1 MKKLFLL
8 ITCTI
13 FCSAIMISCGA
24 KRTKI
29 MDLELTKEK
38 MIWSSSPSR
47 PEWTMEESDQKSNN
61 ISFVGISGKYATEQA
76 ARDDAYN
83 NAINNVVKYLG
94 TMAKNKIETARVSY
108 GLESSVVDATKAGKS
123 FEKQL
128 SANVASR
135 LKAKKWYL
143 EKWSTETGV
152 GWKVFVQ
159 AQIPQESIDDSFKK
173 SAADNMAE
181 AQGRAKEAANDIA
194 RRQAEMSAEFWKQMK
209 DQGLTE

>member
-1 MKKLFLL
+1 MKKLLLL
-8 ITCTI
+8 ITYTI
-13 FCSAIMISCGA
+13 FCGAIMISCST
-24 KRTKI
+24 KRTEI

-38 MIWSSSPSR
+38 MVWSSESSR
-47 PEWTMEESDQKSNN
+47 PDWTMEETDQKGNN
-61 ISFVGISGKYATEQA
+61 ISFVGISSNYATEQA

-128 SANVASR
+128 SANVATR
-135 LKAKKWYL
+135 LKAKKWYV

-152 GWKVFVQ
+152 GWKAFVQ
-159 AQIPQESIDDSFKK
+159 ANIPQESIDDSFKK
-173 SAADNMAE
+173 SVADNIAE
-181 AQGRAKEAANDIA
+181 AQKKAKVAADDVA
-194 RRQAEMSAEFWKQMK
+194 KRQAEMSAEFWKQMK